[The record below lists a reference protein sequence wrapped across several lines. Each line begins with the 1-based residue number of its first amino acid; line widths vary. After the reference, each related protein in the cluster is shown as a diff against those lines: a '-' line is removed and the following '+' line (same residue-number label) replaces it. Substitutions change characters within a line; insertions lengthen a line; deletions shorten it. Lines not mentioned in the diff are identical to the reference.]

1 MDWVD
6 EFCLYSD
13 TIVDKAFANLFV
25 LIRVPNEIAMP
36 QFFSIALPI
45 RFFFIV
51 FAHPI
56 WQMLCGLVDVLSR
69 NSYYK
74 GTKPFTK
81 N

>member
-13 TIVDKAFANLFV
+13 NIVDKAFANLFV

-45 RFFFIV
+45 RF
-51 FAHPI
+51 
-56 WQMLCGLVDVLSR
+56 LL
-69 NSYYK
+69 
-74 GTKPFTK
+74 
-81 N
+81 

>member
-36 QFFSIALPI
+36 QFISIALPI
-45 RFFFIV
+45 LFFIV
-51 FAHPI
+51 FAHL
-56 WQMLCGLVDVLSR
+56 MLCWFVGVSVLSR
-69 NSYYK
+69 NSYCK
-74 GTKPFTK
+74 GTRPFTK

>member
-13 TIVDKAFANLFV
+13 NIVDKAFANLFV

-36 QFFSIALPI
+36 QFF
-45 RFFFIV
+45 FNW

-56 WQMLCGLVDVLSR
+56 FL
-69 NSYYK
+69 
-74 GTKPFTK
+74 
-81 N
+81 

>member
-13 TIVDKAFANLFV
+13 NIVDKAFANLFV

-45 RFFFIV
+45 RFFYSIK
-51 FAHPI
+51 
-56 WQMLCGLVDVLSR
+56 
-69 NSYYK
+69 YK
-74 GTKPFTK
+74 
-81 N
+81 